1 MSLNSKGNFTRSNNG
16 ERASSAPPR
25 LSGKESIV
33 LNLLLR
39 EELYGLELVRRSGGA
54 LKRGTV
60 YTTLRRMEEKGYVA
74 SRQEDKPA
82 HVPGIPRRLFA
93 ATPYGTRLVEA
104 HQLVANFMLQEAPA

>member
-1 MSLNSKGNFTRSNNG
+1 MVADSKTNSIPADAGARSQ
-16 ERASSAPPR
+16 SPPPR

-33 LNLLLR
+33 LNLLLK
-39 EELYGLELVRRSGGA
+39 ENLYGLELVRRSGGA

-74 SRQEDKPA
+74 SRREDKPA
-82 HVPGIPRRLFA
+82 HVPGIPRRLYS

-104 HQLVANFMLQEAPA
+104 HQLVANYLFQEVPA